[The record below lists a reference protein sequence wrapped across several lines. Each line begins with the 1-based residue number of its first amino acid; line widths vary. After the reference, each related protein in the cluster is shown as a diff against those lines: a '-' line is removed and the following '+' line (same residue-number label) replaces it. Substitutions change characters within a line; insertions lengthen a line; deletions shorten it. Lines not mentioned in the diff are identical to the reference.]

1 MTLDSGSA
9 PERRPEESRPEE
21 NGSALSRREARL
33 RAEQEK
39 VATIAR
45 ERELERIRDAALAR
59 AAEIRREKE
68 VASAREADNERFRQ
82 HINDSQQVP
91 TLGYADRG
99 HEGAQR
105 RQRAEARARK
115 REEARAKAAP
125 KQVSTGSAARAHRI
139 RNGAG
144 RAAVVMVVSGLLA
157 VLALPATGFNIENN
171 GWAAENNTDD
181 QSVKVTATGSE
192 AEQVALGEYAV
203 TTYSDL
209 LKLTYGTSMGFKYS
223 VTNSGPIRWPFPV
236 VVPISSGFGGRA
248 APCLGCSSYHEGLDF
263 DPADG
268 TPFYSI
274 ADGEVIEVNND
285 TWGYGKWVVIRH
297 TVGKKTFDSLYAH
310 MIRDST
316 GVKVGQQ
323 VKVGDY
329 IGRVGNTGTSTGS
342 HLHFSI
348 LIDGVHVDPFQW
360 LKENTKG
367 N

>member
-1 MTLDSGSA
+1 MTSEFDSA
-9 PERRPEESRPEE
+9 PERRSDRSRPEE
-21 NGSALSRREARL
+21 GGTGISRREARL

-39 VATIAR
+39 VAAIAR
-45 ERELERIRDAALAR
+45 ERERERIREAALAR

-68 VASAREADNERFRQ
+68 AARAREADQERFQ
-82 HINDSQQVP
+82 KHINDSQQVP
-91 TLGYADRG
+91 TLSYADRG

-105 RQRAEARARK
+105 VRRAEARARK
-115 REEARAKAAP
+115 REEARAKSAP
-125 KQVSTGSAARAHRI
+125 KPVSASSAARAHRL

-171 GWAAENNTDD
+171 GWAAEEDRND

-192 AEQVALGEYAV
+192 AEQVALGEYVV

-209 LKLTYGTSMGFKYS
+209 LKLTYGASLGFKYS

-263 DPADG
+263 NPVEG
-268 TPFYSI
+268 TPFYAV
-274 ADGEVIEVNND
+274 ADGEVIEVNDD

-297 TVGKKTFDSLYAH
+297 EVGKKSFDSLYAH

-316 GVKVGQQ
+316 GVRVGQK

-329 IGRVGNTGTSTGS
+329 IGRVGNTGTSTGA

-348 LIDGVHVDPFQW
+348 LIDGVHVDPFKW

>member
-1 MTLDSGSA
+1 MTFDPGSA
-9 PERRPEESRPEE
+9 PERSPEESRLDD
-21 NGSALSRREARL
+21 GDLGVSRRELRL
-33 RAEQEK
+33 RAEQDK

-45 ERELERIRDAALAR
+45 ERERERIREAALKR

-68 VASAREADNERFRQ
+68 ATIARESDNERFQQ

-105 RQRAEARARK
+105 RLRAEARALK
-115 REEARAKAAP
+115 KEEARTKASP
-125 KQVSTGSAARAHRI
+125 KPSSATSAARAHRL

-157 VLALPATGFNIENN
+157 VLALPATGFNVENN
-171 GWAAENNTDD
+171 GWAAEKDNND
-181 QSVKVTATGSE
+181 QSVKVTASGSE
-192 AEQVALGEYAV
+192 AEQVALGEYVV
-203 TTYSDL
+203 TTYADL
-209 LKLTYGTSMGFKYS
+209 LKLTYGASLGFRYS

-248 APCLGCSSYHEGLDF
+248 APCLGCSSYHQGLDF
-263 DPADG
+263 NPVEG
-268 TPFYSI
+268 TPFYSV

-297 TVGKKTFDSLYAH
+297 QVGRKSFDSLYAH

-316 GVKVGQQ
+316 GVTVGQQ

-329 IGRVGNTGTSTGS
+329 IGRVGNTGTSTGA

-348 LIDGVHVDPFQW
+348 LIDGEHVDPFKW
-360 LKENTKG
+360 LKDNTKG